1 MPNHNHRV
9 GCTRRP
15 DPHRRAL
22 IQASELAPADGRRE
36 VRVVRQYLETITERH
51 ETANLL
57 ADMQARVELENE
69 FVAVAAS
76 FSQRY
81 GIERA
86 SWSEMGVDAAVL
98 DRSKIAK

>member
-1 MPNHNHRV
+1 
-9 GCTRRP
+9 
-15 DPHRRAL
+15 
-22 IQASELAPADGRRE
+22 
-36 VRVVRQYLETITERH
+36 
-51 ETANLL
+51 
-57 ADMQARVELENE
+57 MQARVELENE